1 MTDANLFLG
10 RLVLE
15 SFPKIFGPNENE
27 GLDETVVR
35 QKFEKLT
42 AMINAETG
50 RTSTP
55 EEIALGFLDVANE
68 AMCRPIRAL
77 TEAKGHSIG
86 ELRSVRAHHE
96 ARQLTSHQVVIT

>member
-10 RLVLE
+10 RLVLQ
-15 SFPKIFGPNENE
+15 SFPKIFGPKENE
-27 GLDETVVR
+27 GLDENIVKM
-35 QKFEKLT
+35 KFEKLT
-42 AMINAETG
+42 AKINAETG
-50 RTSTP
+50 RSSTS

-86 ELRSVRAHHE
+86 EEQHLRHASETHD
-96 ARQLTSHQVVIT
+96 